1 MGYVYLIEDFNNNI
15 YKIGVTKD
23 LKKRLRNL
31 QTGNSNQIS
40 IKYTYETEYPFR
52 IEQMLHNKFKE
63 YKELNEWYNLPKEIV
78 NNFYGYCDQFSDI
91 IDNLKD
97 NPYFRKKLK

>member
-1 MGYVYLIEDFNNNI
+1 MGYVYLIEDVNNNI
-15 YKIGVTKD
+15 YKIGVTRD

-78 NNFYGYCDQFSDI
+78 NNFYEYCDRFSDI

-97 NPYFRKKLK
+97 NPYFQKILK